1 MAEISDRR
9 RASTYRSVLAR
20 PAFRVLFLTRTLA
33 VTGDAVRALALAVSV
48 FAATGSPL
56 LSAVAY
62 SITFVPQMLGSS
74 FLGTLADRLRP
85 RPLLATLFAMDA
97 SAGLIIG
104 LGHPPV
110 AVSLVLV
117 ATVALVTPL
126 YQGASSRLVAD
137 VLSGDDYVKGRA
149 LWCSAP
155 LAAQLVGNA
164 LAGFSVAAFG
174 AETTIVIS
182 AAFHIASVLM
192 IRLGLPDFPS
202 APAPGGALVPQRRL
216 SMFAE
221 SWRQNFQLLG
231 TPSVRTLMLAK
242 WIPPGL
248 VTGAE
253 ALIVPYTAQNGYSA
267 SAAGVLLACLAVGMM
282 VSNLLFGRVTDARLR
297 DRLTLWLPLV
307 AGLPLIAL
315 VFNLPVVITGAFLLL
330 SGIGLAYDLGLE
342 LRFVD
347 SIPDGKRGLAFG
359 LRSTG
364 LMTVQGIGPAV
375 SGAVALAVP
384 VSAVIALS
392 GGVAAV
398 LGVLLVG
405 RALAVPL
412 KQEPGPPAPTSCSGT
427 GNGQPATR
435 APIEMDDPSLIRTPR
450 PMETK

>member
-1 MAEISDRR
+1 MTEISNQPQ
-9 RASTYRSVLAR
+9 ASTYRRVLAQ
-20 PAFRVLFLTRTLA
+20 PAFRVLFLTRSLA
-33 VTGDAVRALALAVSV
+33 VTGDSVRALALAVSV
-48 FAATGSPL
+48 FAVTGSPL

-62 SITFVPQMLGSS
+62 SISFVPQMLGSS
-74 FLGTLADRLRP
+74 LLGTLADRLRP
-85 RPLLATLFAMDA
+85 RPLLTTLFAIDA
-97 SAGLIIG
+97 SVGVIIG

-110 AVSLVLV
+110 AVSLILV
-117 ATVALVTPL
+117 AMVALVTPL
-126 YQGASSRLVAD
+126 YQGASSRLVAE

-164 LAGFSVAAFG
+164 LAGFSIAAFG

-182 AAFHIASVLM
+182 AAFHIGSVLM
-192 IRLGLPDFPS
+192 IRFGLPDLPS
-202 APAPGGALVPQRRL
+202 APMPDTGLVPQRRL
-216 SMFAE
+216 STFAE

-231 TPSVRTLMLAK
+231 TPSVLTLLLAK

-267 SAAGVLLACLAVGMM
+267 SVAGMLLACLAVGMM
-282 VSNLLFGRVTDARLR
+282 ASNLLFGRVTDARLR
-297 DRLTLWLPLV
+297 DQLTLWLPLV

-315 VFNLPVVITGAFLLL
+315 IFNLPVVILGAFLLL

-347 SIPDGKRGLAFG
+347 SIPEDKRGLAFG

-375 SGAVALAVP
+375 SGALALAVP

-398 LGVLLVG
+398 LGVFLVW

-412 KQEPGPPAPTSCSGT
+412 KPEPGLPTSCSCSGT
-427 GNGQPATR
+427 GNAQPATR
-435 APIEMDDPSLIRTPR
+435 VQTEMDDPSLIRTPR

>member
-1 MAEISDRR
+1 M
-9 RASTYRSVLAR
+9 
-20 PAFRVLFLTRTLA
+20 LFLTRSLA
-33 VTGDAVRALALAVSV
+33 VTGDSVRALALAVSV
-48 FAATGSPL
+48 FAITGSPL
-56 LSAVAY
+56 WSAVAY

-74 FLGTLADRLRP
+74 LLGTLADRLRP
-85 RPLLATLFAMDA
+85 RPLLTTLFAIDA
-97 SAGLIIG
+97 SVGLVIG
-104 LGHPPV
+104 LGRPPV
-110 AVSLVLV
+110 AVSLILV
-117 ATVALVTPL
+117 AMVALVTPL
-126 YQGASSRLVAD
+126 YQGASSRLVAE
-137 VLSGDDYVKGRA
+137 VLAGDDYVKGRA

-174 AETTIVIS
+174 AETTIVLS
-182 AAFHIASVLM
+182 AAFHLSSVLM
-192 IRLGLPDFPS
+192 IRIGLPDLPA
-202 APAPGGALVPQRRL
+202 APAPAGAPPSGRRL
-216 SMFAE
+216 STFAD

-231 TPSVRTLMLAK
+231 TSSVLTLLLAK

-253 ALIVPYTAQNGYSA
+253 ALIVPYTAENGHPA
-267 SAAGVLLACLAVGMM
+267 SVAGVLLACLAVGMM
-282 VSNLLFGRVTDARLR
+282 VSNLAFGKVTDVTLR

-307 AGLPLIAL
+307 AGLPLVAL
-315 VFNLPVVITGAFLLL
+315 LFDLPVAVIGAFLVL

-347 SIPDGKRGLAFG
+347 SVPEDKRGLAFG

-384 VSAVIALS
+384 VATVIALS

-398 LGVLLVG
+398 LGVVLVG

-412 KQEPGPPAPTSCSGT
+412 KQVAGAPCSCSGT
-427 GNGQPATR
+427 GNARPATR
-435 APIEMDDPSLIRTPR
+435 VRTETDDPSLVRTPR
-450 PMETK
+450 PTETR